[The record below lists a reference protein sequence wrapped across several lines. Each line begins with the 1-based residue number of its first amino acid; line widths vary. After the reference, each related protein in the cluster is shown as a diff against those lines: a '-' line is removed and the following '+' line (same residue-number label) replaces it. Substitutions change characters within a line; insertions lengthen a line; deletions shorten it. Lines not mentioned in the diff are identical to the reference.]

1 MRATVIL
8 CDLDDPQDPRPGAGT
23 VRLAIDGV
31 EHELD
36 VCAEHLALLRALPSV
51 GSSTQDAATVTST
64 PAGKPAN
71 RRPAGRRSN
80 TSTAASTHTPGGTRK
95 PGSRRAKQ
103 ERIAAAREWARANG
117 REVSDRGR
125 LPAGLFEEF
134 EAAHA

>member
-1 MRATVIL
+1 MRSTVIL
-8 CDLDDPQDPRPGAGT
+8 CDLDDPQDPRLGAGT

-36 VCAEHLALLRALPSV
+36 VCDEHLALLRALPSV
-51 GSSTQDAATVTST
+51 DSSSQRAASAST
-64 PAGKPAN
+64 PVAKAASK
-71 RRPAGRRSN
+71 RPPSRRSG
-80 TSTAASTHTPGGTRK
+80 SATAASHTTTGTRK

-117 REVSDRGR
+117 RDVADRGR
-125 LPAGLFEEF
+125 LPAGLLEEF